1 MKVLICIGG
10 PTASGKTSLSIKLAK
25 ILKSPIISFDSRQLY
40 EELNIGVAKPDTA
53 ELAMVPHYMI
63 GNISIHRNFNAGDYE
78 REGNIILNKLF
89 LDHDV
94 IVAVGGTGMYI
105 QALIDGLDEMP
116 EIDPVVANNVEQK
129 YKENGLSWLQQ
140 YVLNHDKVYASQVDM
155 NNPMRLLRAVK
166 VMESSG
172 KPFSEYR
179 KGIRKKR
186 DYKVMRYY
194 INPDRDI
201 LYDAI
206 NKRVEKMIDTGLIA
220 EADGLKEYRHLKAL
234 HTVGYSELFDMM
246 EGKVTL
252 DEAINL
258 IKRNSRRYGKRQI
271 TWFKNQGDWV
281 SLDAGMDDENIEKI
295 KKHLYDMEA

>member
-40 EELNIGVAKPDTA
+40 KELDIGVAKPDTA

-234 HTVGYSELFDMM
+234 HTVGYSELFDML

-295 KKHLYDMEA
+295 KRHLYDLEA

>member
-234 HTVGYSELFDMM
+234 HTVGYSELFDML

-295 KKHLYDMEA
+295 KRHLYDLEA

>member
-1 MKVLICIGG
+1 LKVLICIGG

-234 HTVGYSELFDMM
+234 HTVGYSELFDML

>member
-53 ELAMVPHYMI
+53 ELAMVSHYMI

-116 EIDPVVANNVEQK
+116 EIDPIVANNVEQK

-140 YVLNHDKVYASQVDM
+140 YVLKHDKVYASQVDM

-281 SLDAGMDDENIEKI
+281 SLDAGVDDENIEKI

>member
-40 EELNIGVAKPDTA
+40 KELDIGVAKPDTA

-234 HTVGYSELFDMM
+234 HTVGYSELFDML

-281 SLDAGMDDENIEKI
+281 SLDAGMDDENIEK
-295 KKHLYDMEA
+295 

>member
-40 EELNIGVAKPDTA
+40 KELDIGVAKPDTA

-116 EIDPVVANNVEQK
+116 EIDPIVANNVEQK

-234 HTVGYSELFDMM
+234 HTVGYSELFDML

>member
-234 HTVGYSELFDMM
+234 HTVGYTELFDML

-295 KKHLYDMEA
+295 KRHLYDMEA

>member
-40 EELNIGVAKPDTA
+40 KELDIGVAKPDTA

-116 EIDPVVANNVEQK
+116 EIDPIVANNVEQK

-140 YVLNHDKVYASQVDM
+140 YVLKHDKVYASQVDM

-281 SLDAGMDDENIEKI
+281 SLYAGVDDENIEKI

>member
-40 EELNIGVAKPDTA
+40 KELDIGVAKPDTA

-140 YVLNHDKVYASQVDM
+140 YVLKHDKVYASQVDM

-281 SLDAGMDDENIEKI
+281 SLYAGVDDENIEKI

>member
-89 LDHDV
+89 LNHDV

-140 YVLNHDKVYASQVDM
+140 YVLKHDKVYASQVDM

-234 HTVGYSELFDMM
+234 HTVGYTELFDMM

>member
-89 LDHDV
+89 LNHDV

-116 EIDPVVANNVEQK
+116 EIDPIVANNVEQK

-140 YVLNHDKVYASQVDM
+140 YVLKHDKVYASQVDM

-234 HTVGYSELFDMM
+234 HTVGYSELFDML

>member
-40 EELNIGVAKPDTA
+40 KELDIGVAKPDTA

-234 HTVGYSELFDMM
+234 HTVGYTELFDMM

-295 KKHLYDMEA
+295 KRHLYDLEA

>member
-40 EELNIGVAKPDTA
+40 KELDIGVAKPDTA

-140 YVLNHDKVYASQVDM
+140 YVLKHDKVYASQVDM

-234 HTVGYSELFDMM
+234 HTVGYSELFDML

>member
-234 HTVGYSELFDMM
+234 HTVGYTELFDMM

>member
-10 PTASGKTSLSIKLAK
+10 PTASGKTSLSIKLAE

-40 EELNIGVAKPDTA
+40 AELNIGVAKPSTA
-53 ELAMVPHYMI
+53 ELATVPHYMI

-78 REGNIILNKLF
+78 REGNILLNKLF

-105 QALIDGLDEMP
+105 QALIDGLDDMP
-116 EIDPVVANNVEQK
+116 EIDQVVANNVEQK

-140 YVLNHDKVYASQVDM
+140 YVVNHDKVYASQVDM

-206 NKRVEKMIDTGLIA
+206 NKRVEKMIDAGLIA

-234 HTVGYSELFDMM
+234 HTVGYTELFDMM

-295 KKHLYDMEA
+295 KRHLYDLEA

>member
-140 YVLNHDKVYASQVDM
+140 YVLKHDKVYASQVDM

-234 HTVGYSELFDMM
+234 HTVGYTELFDML

-295 KKHLYDMEA
+295 KRHLYDMEA

>member
-10 PTASGKTSLSIKLAK
+10 PTASGKTTLSIKLAK

-40 EELNIGVAKPDTA
+40 KELDIGVAKPDTA
-53 ELAMVPHYMI
+53 ELAVVTHYMI

-116 EIDPVVANNVEQK
+116 EIDPIVANNVEQK

-140 YVLNHDKVYASQVDM
+140 YVLKHDKVYASQVDM

>member
-89 LDHDV
+89 LNHDV

-116 EIDPVVANNVEQK
+116 EIDPIVANNVEQK

-140 YVLNHDKVYASQVDM
+140 YVLKHDKVYASQVDM
-155 NNPMRLLRAVK
+155 NNPMRLMRAVK

-281 SLDAGMDDENIEKI
+281 SLDAGVDDENIEKI

>member
-1 MKVLICIGG
+1 LKVLICIGG

-40 EELNIGVAKPDTA
+40 KELDIGVAKPDTA

-234 HTVGYSELFDMM
+234 HTVGYSELFDML

>member
-89 LDHDV
+89 LNHDV

-140 YVLNHDKVYASQVDM
+140 YVLKHDKVYASQVDM
-155 NNPMRLLRAVK
+155 NNPMRLMRAVK

>member
-116 EIDPVVANNVEQK
+116 EIDPIVANNVEQK

-140 YVLNHDKVYASQVDM
+140 YVLKHDKVYASQVDM

-194 INPDRDI
+194 INPVRDI

-295 KKHLYDMEA
+295 KRHLYDMEA

>member
-234 HTVGYSELFDMM
+234 HTVGYSELFDML

>member
-40 EELNIGVAKPDTA
+40 KELDIGVAKPDTA

-140 YVLNHDKVYASQVDM
+140 YVLKHDKVYASQVDM

-234 HTVGYSELFDMM
+234 HTVGYSELFDML

-281 SLDAGMDDENIEKI
+281 SLYAGVDDENIEKI

>member
-40 EELNIGVAKPDTA
+40 KELDIGVAKPDTA

>member
-40 EELNIGVAKPDTA
+40 KELDIGVAKPDTA

-206 NKRVEKMIDTGLIA
+206 NKRVEKMIDAGLIA

-234 HTVGYSELFDMM
+234 HTVGYTELFDML

-281 SLDAGMDDENIEKI
+281 SLDAWMDDENIEKI
-295 KKHLYDMEA
+295 KRLLYDMEA

>member
-40 EELNIGVAKPDTA
+40 KELDIGVAKPDTA

-281 SLDAGMDDENIEKI
+281 SLYAGVDDENIEKI

>member
-40 EELNIGVAKPDTA
+40 KELDIGVAKPDTA

-89 LDHDV
+89 LNHDV

-234 HTVGYSELFDMM
+234 HTVGYSELFDML

-295 KKHLYDMEA
+295 KRHLYDLEA

>member
-1 MKVLICIGG
+1 LKVLICIGG

-89 LDHDV
+89 LNHDV

-140 YVLNHDKVYASQVDM
+140 YVLKHDKVYASQVDM

-234 HTVGYSELFDMM
+234 HTVGYTELFDMM

-295 KKHLYDMEA
+295 KRHLYDMEA

>member
-89 LDHDV
+89 LNHDV

-116 EIDPVVANNVEQK
+116 EIDPIVANNVEQK

-281 SLDAGMDDENIEKI
+281 SLDAGVDDENIEKI

>member
-1 MKVLICIGG
+1 LKVLICIGG

-40 EELNIGVAKPDTA
+40 KELDIGVAKPDTA

-206 NKRVEKMIDTGLIA
+206 NKRVEKMIDAGLIA

-234 HTVGYSELFDMM
+234 HTVGYTELFDMM

-295 KKHLYDMEA
+295 KRHLYDLEA

>member
-40 EELNIGVAKPDTA
+40 KELDIGVAKPDTA

-234 HTVGYSELFDMM
+234 HTVGYSELFDML

-295 KKHLYDMEA
+295 KRHLYDMEA

>member
-40 EELNIGVAKPDTA
+40 KELDIGVAKPDTA

-116 EIDPVVANNVEQK
+116 EIDPIVANNVEQK

-140 YVLNHDKVYASQVDM
+140 YVLKHDKVYASQVDM

>member
-89 LDHDV
+89 LNHDV

-234 HTVGYSELFDMM
+234 HTVGYTELFDML

-295 KKHLYDMEA
+295 KRHLYDLEA

>member
-116 EIDPVVANNVEQK
+116 EIDPIVANNVEQK

-281 SLDAGMDDENIEKI
+281 SLYAGVDDENIEKI

>member
-295 KKHLYDMEA
+295 KRHLYDMEA

>member
-89 LDHDV
+89 LNHDV

-140 YVLNHDKVYASQVDM
+140 YVLKHDKVYASQVDM

-234 HTVGYSELFDMM
+234 HTVGYTELFDMM

-252 DEAINL
+252 DEALNL

-295 KKHLYDMEA
+295 KRHLYDLEA

>member
-206 NKRVEKMIDTGLIA
+206 NKRVEKMIDAGLIA

-234 HTVGYSELFDMM
+234 HTVGYSELFDML

>member
-89 LDHDV
+89 LNHDV

-116 EIDPVVANNVEQK
+116 EIDPIVANNVEQK

-140 YVLNHDKVYASQVDM
+140 YVLKHDKVYASQVDM

-206 NKRVEKMIDTGLIA
+206 NKRVEKMIDAGLIA

-234 HTVGYSELFDMM
+234 HTVGYTELFDMM

-295 KKHLYDMEA
+295 KRHLYDLEA

>member
-140 YVLNHDKVYASQVDM
+140 YVLKHDKVYASQVDM

-234 HTVGYSELFDMM
+234 HTVGYSELFDML

>member
-1 MKVLICIGG
+1 LKVLICIGG

-89 LDHDV
+89 LNHDV

-140 YVLNHDKVYASQVDM
+140 YVLKHDKVYASQVDM

-234 HTVGYSELFDMM
+234 HTVGYTELFDMM

-295 KKHLYDMEA
+295 KRHLYDLEA